1 MNRRTVTGAALGVVV
16 WALAGGPSTRADVPC
31 PEVLVPA
38 YQYPT
43 DGAMWANLAA
53 SAATA
58 RLSVILNPDSGPG
71 AAIDP
76 NYTTVVANARTA
88 GAKIYGY
95 VDTNYAARSSMAVL
109 ADVNAYLSF
118 YPMDGIFLDQMSDS
132 IATLGYYQNLT
143 TAIHG
148 LIPGG
153 RVIGNPG
160 TTVPEAFVSGNA
172 ADVIVTYENDA
183 TNAAEPYATF
193 APPAWTA
200 NYPAERFANIVYH
213 VPDEATMTNYLDL
226 SSTRNVGLVYFTND
240 VLPNPYD
247 TLPPYWDELALF
259 APLPISILGQPGSTS
274 VCAGGTADFSVNA
287 VGAAPRFYQ
296 WQWRPTKPAGL
307 PWQNVVSGINLD
319 PGGVPAF
326 TASPLGGPFN
336 LRCQNVAIPALAAKN
351 ELRCI
356 VSNGC
361 GSLTSAP
368 ATMTVIGQGD
378 LNFDCAVVPV
388 EVNAFVLA
396 LVNPTGYAA
405 AFPACNRQRADVNGD
420 TRVDGADIATFVR
433 MLVAP

>member
-1 MNRRTVTGAALGVVV
+1 MT
-16 WALAGGPSTRADVPC
+16 
-31 PEVLVPA
+31 
-38 YQYPT
+38 
-43 DGAMWANLAA
+43 
-53 SAATA
+53 
-58 RLSVILNPDSGPG
+58 
-71 AAIDP
+71 
-76 NYTTVVANARTA
+76 
-88 GAKIYGY
+88 
-95 VDTNYAARSSMAVL
+95 
-109 ADVNAYLSF
+109 AYL
-118 YPMDGIFLDQMSDS
+118 
-132 IATLGYYQNLT
+132 
-143 TAIHG
+143 
-148 LIPGG
+148 
-153 RVIGNPG
+153 
-160 TTVPEAFVSGNA
+160 E
-172 ADVIVTYENDA
+172 
-183 TNAAEPYATF
+183 
-193 APPAWTA
+193 
-200 NYPAERFANIVYH
+200 
-213 VPDEATMTNYLDL
+213 L
-226 SSTRNVGLVYFTND
+226 SSTRNVGLVYFSND
-240 VLPNPYD
+240 LLPNPYD
-247 TLPPYWDELALF
+247 TLPPYWNELALF

-378 LNFDCAVVPV
+378 LNCDCAVGPV
-388 EVNAFVLA
+388 DVNAFVLA